1 VLRRPAATVRIL
13 PYLSL
18 NRAEWVAGNLAQGR
32 EPPIRDVE
40 PLDGV
45 RELALGARD
54 DERIMADDL
63 DEDFT
68 ILDEEG
74 DGGMRLAGRNAPVT
88 GLDHGL
94 PTALATVPNTWS
106 RRGNG
111 TAWGRDR
118 HPFAYVGAGDG
129 ETRAVMPAS
138 IPAAG
143 RWELELH
150 LPQFTDLDR
159 GTWNLEIVTAD
170 GREPVTFNA
179 AVGNLGWN
187 LVGEFDLPAGEVS
200 VELSDRTDGRFVIA
214 DAIAWSPARVRAAQL
229 RNQEEE

>member
-1 VLRRPAATVRIL
+1 
-13 PYLSL
+13 
-18 NRAEWVAGNLAQGR
+18 
-32 EPPIRDVE
+32 
-40 PLDGV
+40 
-45 RELALGARD
+45 
-54 DERIMADDL
+54 
-63 DEDFT
+63 
-68 ILDEEG
+68 
-74 DGGMRLAGRNAPVT
+74 
-88 GLDHGL
+88 
-94 PTALATVPNTWS
+94 
-106 RRGNG
+106 
-111 TAWGRDR
+111 
-118 HPFAYVGAGDG
+118 
-129 ETRAVMPAS
+129 MPAS